1 MRGLWPSIA
10 ALSNHAVQGS
20 AVVLAGVG
28 LSACLKLP
36 PANAPT
42 GAGDGASVASEG
54 SGAVLVPAR
63 AVADLYTP
71 GEVRGFVFQQGDE
84 KIGASY
90 GRYDGPQTT
99 EAGDVEHHFSV
110 RNTLRVPGRAEVR
123 TEGQMVL
130 DDSGVLVRGWE
141 QSEAARLEYEVQGD
155 SLILRAGEERET
167 LAYDAGDGFMGF
179 MSTMHEELLFALR
192 PVRDQPWTLRVV
204 NLSGGGATPW
214 EARVVER
221 DGDTLT
227 VRTSLG
233 EKVTLAG
240 GKIVGIEVVDD
251 GLFVESIDAPTFPT
265 WTVEVATPLNYA
277 PAADASFERREVA
290 LAGRAGEPA
299 LAGEVLVPRERG
311 EGLPAVLFLS
321 GSGMTDRYGFAGPP
335 PVDFGS
341 HEITDALAEAG
352 FVVLRYDEP
361 GHGQSEGAPLSWV
374 RQQED
379 ARRGLRTLMV
389 QPEIDPGRMVVVGHG
404 EGGWRGVILA
414 KERPKEVVAVAL
426 LGSPGRSYRDT
437 FERNA
442 EAVRKTLSPDERARA
457 VTQHAQLMAAIER
470 GVGVPAELVPQA
482 QWLREILDVD
492 PVAVLGGVTASVL
505 LAYGD
510 KDLEVNVGD
519 AVARFKQAAA
529 DGGTPVNVQRFQ
541 NLDHLF
547 KLEESERS
555 TPASY
560 RQQRPVDAE
569 FLQGLIRWLREH
581 SEGSES

>member
-1 MRGLWPSIA
+1 M
-10 ALSNHAVQGS
+10 
-20 AVVLAGVG
+20 VLAGIG

-63 AVADLYTP
+63 AVADLYAP

-99 EAGDVEHHFSV
+99 EAGEVEHHFSV

-123 TEGQMVL
+123 TEGHMVL

-141 QSEAARLEYEVQGD
+141 QSEAARLEYEVRGD

-167 LAYDAGDGFMGF
+167 LAYAASDGFMGF

-233 EKVTLAG
+233 EKVRLAG

-251 GLFVESIDAPTFPT
+251 GLLVESIDAPTFPT
-265 WTVEVATPLNYA
+265 WTVEVAAPLNYA
-277 PAADASFERREVA
+277 PAADASVERREVA
-290 LAGRAGEPA
+290 LAGRPGEPA
-299 LAGEVLVPRERG
+299 LAGEVLVPRDG
-311 EGLPAVLFLS
+311 AEGLPAVLFLS

-361 GHGQSEGAPLSWV
+361 GHGQSEGAPLSWE

-379 ARRGLRTLMV
+379 ARRALRTLMV
-389 QPEIDPGRMVVVGHG
+389 QPEVDPGRMLVVGHG
-404 EGGWRGVILA
+404 EGGWRGLILA
-414 KERPKEVVAVAL
+414 KERPKEVTAVAL
-426 LGSPGRSYRDT
+426 LGAPGRSYRDT

-457 VTQHAQLMAAIER
+457 VTQHGQLMAAIER

-482 QWLREILDVD
+482 QWLKEVLDVD
-492 PVAVLGGVTASVL
+492 PAALLRGTKASVL

-519 AVARFKQAAA
+519 AVGRLRQAAVDA
-529 DGGTPVNVQRFQ
+529 GTPVKVQRFED
-541 NLDHLF
+541 LDHLF
-547 KLEESERS
+547 KVEEKERS

-560 RQQRPVDAE
+560 RERRSVDPA
-569 FLQGLIRWLREH
+569 FLRALVAWAQARVR
-581 SEGSES
+581 

>member
-1 MRGLWPSIA
+1 MREIWPSIA
-10 ALSNHAVQGS
+10 ALSIRAAKTGVVAVGGIG
-20 AVVLAGVG
+20 LA
-28 LSACLKLP
+28 ACLKLP

-42 GAGDGASVASEG
+42 GPGEEASVGSEG
-54 SGAVLVPAR
+54 VGKVLEPAR
-63 AVADLYTP
+63 SVGEVYAP
-71 GEVRGFVFQQGDE
+71 GEVRAFMFRQGSE
-84 KIGASY
+84 EIGVSY
-90 GRYDGPQTT
+90 GRYDGPRTT
-99 EAGDVEHHFSV
+99 KSGAVEHHFSA
-110 RNTLRVPGRAEVR
+110 RNTLRVPGRTEVR
-123 TEGQMVL
+123 TEGHLVL
-130 DDSGVLVRGWE
+130 DDAGQLLRGWE
-141 QSEAARLEYEVQGD
+141 QSEAARLDYEVQGD
-155 SLILRAGEERET
+155 TLILSAGDERES
-167 LAYDAGDGFMGF
+167 LAYAPGDGFMGF

-214 EARVVER
+214 EARVASR
-221 DGDTLT
+221 DADVFT

-233 EKVTLAG
+233 ETVRISKG
-240 GKIVGIEVVDD
+240 RIVAIEVPDD
-251 GLFVESIDAPTFPT
+251 ELSVQPIDGATFPA
-265 WTVEVATPLNYA
+265 WSVQVAAPLRYTL
-277 PAADASFERREVA
+277 PEGASFQRREVS
-290 LAGRAGEPA
+290 LAGRAGEPT
-299 LAGEVLVPRERG
+299 LVGEVLVPRDG
-311 EGLPAVLFLS
+311 GKGLPAVLFLS

-361 GHGQSEGAPLSWV
+361 GHGQSEASPLSWV

-379 ARRGLRTLMV
+379 ARRALRTLMV

-414 KERPKEVVAVAL
+414 KERPNEVIAVAM

-492 PVAVLGGVTASVL
+492 PAALVRGTKASVL
-505 LAYGD
+505 LTYGD
-510 KDLEVNVGD
+510 KDLEVNVGE
-519 AVARFKQAAA
+519 AVERINQAAVDA
-529 DGGTPVNVQRFQ
+529 GTQVKVQRFKR
-541 NLDHLF
+541 LDHLF
-547 KLEESERS
+547 KVEESERS

-560 RQQRPVDAE
+560 RQQRPVDGE

-581 SEGSES
+581 SEGRES

>member
-1 MRGLWPSIA
+1 M
-10 ALSNHAVQGS
+10 
-20 AVVLAGVG
+20 VLALVG
-28 LSACLKLP
+28 LPGCLKLP

-42 GAGDGASVASEG
+42 GADQGATAASEG
-54 SGAVLVPAR
+54 SGAVLVAAR
-63 AVADLYTP
+63 AVADLYAP
-71 GEVRGFVFQQGDE
+71 GEVRGFVFEQGDE

-99 EAGDVEHHFSV
+99 QAGDVEHHFSV
-110 RNTLRVPGRAEVR
+110 RNTLRVPGRAQVR
-123 TEGQMVL
+123 TEGHMVL
-130 DDSGVLVRGWE
+130 DDSGALVRGWE
-141 QSEAARLEYEVQGD
+141 QSEAARLEYQVEGD
-155 SLILRAGEERET
+155 TLVFTAGEERDT
-167 LAYDAGDGFMGF
+167 LAYAAGDGFMGF
-179 MSTMHEELLFALR
+179 MSTIHEELLFAMR

-214 EARVVER
+214 DARVVARE
-221 DGDTLT
+221 GDAVT

-251 GLFVESIDAPTFPT
+251 GLTVRPMDAPSFPE
-265 WTVEVATPLNYA
+265 WTVEVASPLRYA
-277 PAADASFERREVA
+277 PAEDATFVRREVS
-290 LAGRAGEPA
+290 LAGRAGEPT
-299 LAGEVLVPRERG
+299 LAGEVLIPRDVG
-311 EGLPAVLFLS
+311 GGAPAVLFLS

-335 PVDFGS
+335 PIDFGS

-361 GHGQSEGAPLSWV
+361 GHGQSDPSPLSWV

-379 ARRGLRTLMV
+379 ARRALRMLMV
-389 QPEIDPGRMVVVGHG
+389 QPEVDPARIVVVGHG
-404 EGGWRGVILA
+404 EGGWRGAALA
-414 KERPKEVVAVAL
+414 KERPREVIAVAM
-426 LGSPGRSYRDT
+426 LGAPGRSYRET

-442 EAVRKTLSPDERARA
+442 KAVRDTLGPDERARA
-457 VTQHAQLMAAIER
+457 VSQHNQLMAAIER

-492 PVAVLGGVTASVL
+492 PVTVLGGLKASVL

-510 KDLEVNVGD
+510 KDLEVDVVE
-519 AVARFKQAAA
+519 AVQRLKQAAI
-529 DGGTPVNVQRFQ
+529 DTGTPVKVQRFKD
-541 NLDHLF
+541 LDHLF